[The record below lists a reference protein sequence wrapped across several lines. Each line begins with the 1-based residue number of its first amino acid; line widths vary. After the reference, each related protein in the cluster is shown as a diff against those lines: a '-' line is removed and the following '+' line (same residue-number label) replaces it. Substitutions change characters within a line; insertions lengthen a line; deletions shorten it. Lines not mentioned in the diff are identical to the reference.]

1 MVKRVAVSVG
11 HNPENPGFKVNNVSE
26 YSEMSVLVGMVV
38 QKIQR
43 VGHEAY
49 HVGTGELEEK
59 VDYINAIAP
68 DCAIELHLNAGGGHG
83 YETLHYPGSVQG
95 KALASSVNSSVGLVL
110 NSRNRGIKEGW
121 YRMDRP
127 GVEDYQGDV
136 DGDENID
143 YFLAQTNCPAI
154 IFEMYFLDNAEERA
168 KYIGALSI
176 LDAVADRIVVGILNY
191 FEEG

>member
-11 HNPENPGFKVNNVSE
+11 HNPEDPGFKVNNVSE

-83 YETLHYPGSVQG
+83 YETLHYPGSIQG

-121 YRMDRP
+121 YKMDKKNGP
-127 GVEDYQGDV
+127 
-136 DGDENID
+136 D

-154 IFEMYFLDNAEERA
+154 IFEMYFLDNQEERA
-168 KYIGALSI
+168 TYIGALSI

>member
-1 MVKRVAVSVG
+1 MVKRIAVSVG
-11 HNPENPGFKVNNVSE
+11 HNPEDPGFKVNNVSE

-83 YETLHYPGSVQG
+83 YETLHYPGSIQG
-95 KALASSVNSSVGLVL
+95 KALASAVNSSVGLVL
-110 NSRNRGIKEGW
+110 NSRNRGVKEGW
-121 YRMDRP
+121 YKMDKKNGP
-127 GVEDYQGDV
+127 
-136 DGDENID
+136 D

-176 LDAVADRIVVGILNY
+176 FDAVAERIVVGILNY
-191 FEEG
+191 LTGVR